1 MCIFCVIMVFMIKKH
16 VLLSILGLFIACTV
30 GAQDN
35 SMADEKAIVK
45 SGNMRFTV
53 LTPEMIRIEYSAKL
67 QFEDRASFVVINR
80 HLPVPL

>member
-1 MCIFCVIMVFMIKKH
+1 MCHNGRTTLIFLLKIYVFMIKKH
-16 VLLSILGLFIACTV
+16 VLLSILGLFIACTL

-53 LTPEMIRIEYSAKL
+53 LTHEMIRIV
-67 QFEDRASFVVINR
+67 FFVK
-80 HLPVPL
+80 

>member
-1 MCIFCVIMVFMIKKH
+1 MIKKH

-35 SMADEKAIVK
+35 PMADEKAIVK

-53 LTPEMIRIEYSAKL
+53 LTPEMIRIE
-67 QFEDRASFVVINR
+67 I
-80 HLPVPL
+80 

>member
-1 MCIFCVIMVFMIKKH
+1 MIKKH

-45 SGNMRFTV
+45 SGNMRFTRNCS
-53 LTPEMIRIEYSAKL
+53 LRIA
-67 QFEDRASFVVINR
+67 R
-80 HLPVPL
+80 PL